1 MAKIIFI
8 EDETEINLFL
18 IDVLKELGHEIEI
31 AETSKRAE
39 NKLKENSY
47 NLVVLDILLPD
58 KKDPDAIP
66 LIERGVRILRG
77 IREGRFRVPAS
88 VPVLVIT
95 AVPEREVRGKIKDFL
110 SKEGKGDMLEK
121 PFTAGTFEKKVR
133 ELLGE
138 EDG

>member
-18 IDVLKELGHEIEI
+18 IDVLKELGHEVEI

-39 NKLKENSY
+39 NKLKENPY
-47 NLVVLDILLPD
+47 DLVVLDIMLPD
-58 KKDPDAIP
+58 EKDAIP
-66 LIERGVRILRG
+66 LIERGIHILRD

-95 AVPEREVRGKIKDFL
+95 AVPEREIRGEIKELL
-110 SKEGKGDMLEK
+110 SREGKGDMLGK
-121 PFTAGTFEKKVR
+121 PFTADTFEKKVR

-138 EDG
+138 GESG